1 MPRWLRRLLLLL
13 GAALLVALIVQG
25 FRPRPPLVDL
35 AAVTRGALQVTIE
48 EEGRARVRDRYV
60 VSAPVP
66 GFQHRVTLRV
76 GDPVEEGQV
85 VAVIEPLRA
94 AALDPRARAEAQ
106 ARVAAASAALQQAE
120 ASVRAAEADAGL
132 AEAELARVRRL
143 HEQGATTRARLDEA
157 EARARAT
164 AAAGRSAEFG
174 VEVARHQL
182 EAARA
187 TLAFATE
194 PADQVGTVEV
204 RAPVG
209 GRVLRVARESE
220 GVVLAGAPILEVGD
234 PSALEVEVDVLSSDA
249 VRLSAGGRVVLE
261 RWGGPP
267 LEARVRRV
275 EPVGFTKVSAL
286 GVEEQRVLT
295 ILDIVSPPAA
305 WERLGDG
312 YRVEAVFVLWEAP
325 DVLQVPQAALF
336 LDPTGAWHTFAVGPD
351 DVVERR
357 RVEVGQRTGLEA
369 QVLEGLREGDR
380 VVTHPPEALEDGGRV
395 RARG

>member
-13 GAALLVALIVQG
+13 GAALLVALLVQG
-25 FRPRPPLVDL
+25 FRPRPPLVDV
-35 AAVTRGALQVTIE
+35 AAVARGALQVTIE

-66 GFQHRVTLRV
+66 GFQHRLAVRV
-76 GDPVEEGQV
+76 GDAVEEGQV

-106 ARVAAASAALQQAE
+106 ARVAAARAALQQAE
-120 ASVRAAEADAGL
+120 ASVRAAEADAEL
-132 AEAELARVRRL
+132 AEAEVQRVRRL

-164 AAAGRSAEFG
+164 AAAGRSAEFA

-187 TLAFATE
+187 TLAYTTE
-194 PADQVGTVEV
+194 PADQAGTVEV
-204 RAPVG
+204 RAPVR

-220 GVVLAGAPILEVGD
+220 GVVLAGAAILEVGD
-234 PSALEVEVDVLSSDA
+234 PAALEVEVDVLSSDA
-249 VRLSAGGRVVLE
+249 VRLTPGGRVVLE
-261 RWGGPP
+261 RWGGAP

-295 ILDIVSPPAA
+295 ILDIVSPPAE

-336 LDPTGAWHTFAVGPD
+336 LDPTGAWHAFAVGPD
-351 DVVERR
+351 DLVERR

-369 QVLEGLREGDR
+369 QVLDGLREGER